1 MYDIN
6 EMKTP
11 FFPRM
16 IDYDS
21 DIEAYCRL
29 ASRCISNAD
38 RLYVYI
44 IANIL
49 QVYVVQFVHPMFI
62 SSNIYFFH
70 IYIYMQTRTS
80 LMVLYIYSKITNI
93 IFSTIILYHIAVYF

>member
-49 QVYVVQFVHPMFI
+49 QVYTLFNLCIQCSYHQTYI
-62 SSNIYFFH
+62 SF
-70 IYIYMQTRTS
+70 IYIYANTHIS
-80 LMVLYIYSKITNI
+80 YDIIY
-93 IFSTIILYHIAVYF
+93 L

>member
-62 SSNIYFFH
+62 SSNIYFSH
-70 IYIYMQTRTS
+70 TYIYIYANTHIS
-80 LMVLYIYSKITNI
+80 YDIIY
-93 IFSTIILYHIAVYF
+93 L

>member
-70 IYIYMQTRTS
+70 IYICKHAHLLWYYISIAKS
-80 LMVLYIYSKITNI
+80 LTLFFQLSYYII
-93 IFSTIILYHIAVYF
+93 

>member
-11 FFPRM
+11 FLPRM

-70 IYIYMQTRTS
+70 IYMQTRTS
-80 LMVLYIYSKITNI
+80 LMILYIYSKITNI
-93 IFSTIILYHIAVYF
+93 IFSTIILYDIAVYF